1 MREKSELAVKFG
13 EEVRQLRSNRK
24 RSQEDFAEDCG
35 IHRTYVGAIERGEKV
50 VSLDMAKRVTAAL
63 GLTLSQFLARIGE

>member
-1 MREKSELAVKFG
+1 MKFG

-50 VSLDMAKRVTAAL
+50 VSLDMAKRVTTAL
-63 GLTLSQFLARIGE
+63 GLTLSEFLARIEE